1 MKFIKMRKVLSVIL
15 SCIILVMTA
24 SSAFAVVYG
33 QAGYENYGYDEDSA
47 WEISSAAVLAKV
59 RDDVNSGNSFIQ
71 KGYFKLTKDIDLTG
85 YTDWEAIGS
94 YTGGLYHDAQF
105 FNGHFDGNGHTIKVK
120 ISKIQLNEDIPWESY
135 CALFGVV
142 TGDGTIK
149 NLNVEGSVSFSART
163 HVQRYFVSGI
173 VAYLCGGSVEN
184 CKFDGSV
191 SANQLYDDYPKVYA
205 GGIVGYAGGY
215 GGFYGSS
222 APDYYSIIK
231 NCKVG
236 SKSDTTVKSNARGAL
251 SNYIYAGGITAY
263 FEDSNNKS
271 VMSGNWAKVTLNAGT
286 NDNTGAIFA
295 GRSGFKGKI
304 SNNTEVDPDEPEPDP
319 EPEELEMTTS
329 FKSTGKVKVTYTGTA
344 EITGG
349 TAPYEWDIDGELPP
363 GLKLKAS
370 GATAKITGKPTKA
383 GEYSF
388 TLIATD
394 DNGESV
400 EEDIDIEITGP
411 EITGNL
417 SNGVIKKSYSA
428 TLKASGGTASYT
440 WTKSSGTLP
449 TGLKLNKSS
458 GKISGTPTEAGKF
471 TFKVKVTDKN
481 GATATKSFTMTIT
494 APKITG
500 TLKNGTVK
508 KSYSVTLK
516 ASGGTASYTWTKSS
530 GTLPTGLKL
539 NKTSGKISGTPTK
552 AGKFTFKVKVTD
564 KNGATATKSYTVTI
578 KAASNA
584 NSSENENA
592 ENSNELKL
600 NVDMSQNNN
609 DVQALPNVEP
619 ELSAVPPVVNAA
631 LHVVGDNILHQGTE
645 RDEDIIEVK
654 ANEPVK
660 FQVKADASIDNLSVY
675 IDDELTEDII
685 VSEDGTFTLPEEFI
699 HEDFK
704 VQVKGE
710 NFKTQ
715 ELYIIAIEQ

>member
-1 MKFIKMRKVLSVIL
+1 MRKVISVLL
-15 SCIILVMTA
+15 SCICIILTMTA
-24 SSAFAVVYG
+24 SEVFAVVYG
-33 QAGYENYGYDEDSA
+33 QAGYEYYGYDEDSA
-47 WEISSAAVLAKV
+47 WEIPSAAVLAKV

-85 YTDWEAIGS
+85 YTDWDAIGS

-120 ISKIQLNEDIPWESY
+120 ISKIQLIEDIPFESY
-135 CALFGVV
+135 CGLFGVV
-142 TGDGTIK
+142 TGDGTVK

-163 HVQRYFVSGI
+163 HVARYFVSGI

-191 SANQLYDDYPKVYA
+191 TATQLYNDFPKVYT

-215 GGFYGSS
+215 GGFYGSRTS
-222 APDYYSIIK
+222 DYYSIIK

-236 SKSDTTVKSNARGAL
+236 SKSATTVKSNAKGAL
-251 SNYIYAGGITAY
+251 NNYIYAGGITAY
-263 FEDSNNKS
+263 FEDSHNKS
-271 VMSGNWAKVTLNAGT
+271 LMSGNWVKVTVNAG
-286 NDNTGAIFA
+286 NDGNTGGLFA
-295 GRSGFKGKI
+295 GRSGFKGKVYDNI
-304 SNNTEVDPDEPEPDP
+304 EIDPNEEPDP
-319 EPEELEMTTS
+319 DPLELTSS
-329 FKSTGKVKVTYTGTA
+329 FKTTGKVKVTYTGTA
-344 EITGG
+344 SITGG
-349 TAPYEWDIDGELPP
+349 TAPYDWDIDGDLPP
-363 GLKLKAS
+363 GLSLKKS

-383 GEYSF
+383 GNYSF
-388 TLIATD
+388 TLICTD

-400 EEDIDIEITGP
+400 EEDIDLTITGP
-411 EITGNL
+411 KISTSL
-417 SNGVIKKSYSA
+417 SDGVIKKSYSA
-428 TLKASGGTASYT
+428 TLKASGGTSPYT
-440 WTKSSGTLP
+440 WTRSSGTLP
-449 TGLKLNKSS
+449 TGLKLNKTS

-516 ASGGTASYTWTKSS
+516 ASGGTSPYTWTKSS

-578 KAASNA
+578 KAASSTNT
-584 NSSENENA
+584 SENKNA
-592 ENSNELKL
+592 ENSRGLTEEIL
-600 NVDMSQNNN
+600 NVDMLQNNN
-609 DVQALPNVEP
+609 DVQAVPNTEP
-619 ELSAVPPVVNAA
+619 EFSYTHYAVVNAA

-654 ANEPVK
+654 ANEPVN
-660 FQVKADASIDNLSVY
+660 FQIDADAPNDNLSVY
-675 IDDELTEDII
+675 IDDELNEDII
-685 VSEDGTFTLPEEFI
+685 VSEDGTFTLTEEFI

-710 NFKTQ
+710 NLKTQ